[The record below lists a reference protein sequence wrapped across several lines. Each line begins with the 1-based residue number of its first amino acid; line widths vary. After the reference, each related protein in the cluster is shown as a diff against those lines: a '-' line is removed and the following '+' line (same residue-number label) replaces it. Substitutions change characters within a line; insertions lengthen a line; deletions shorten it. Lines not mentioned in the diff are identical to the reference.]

1 MNTARLGVVLPALC
15 PSVLQSSDQLPEG
28 YWHSFP
34 VTLQQGKLAHI
45 TLWTPTLYRS
55 RWHAEPESPGELQYR
70 MKALQEPAM
79 EGGLSRGMF
88 TTCEQSGKD
97 GSTHF
102 LT

>member
-1 MNTARLGVVLPALC
+1 MNTARLGVVLPALFFKA
-15 PSVLQSSDQLPEG
+15 QTNYQRDIG
-28 YWHSFP
+28 ISFP

-45 TLWTPTLYRS
+45 TLWTPSLYRS

>member
-1 MNTARLGVVLPALC
+1 
-15 PSVLQSSDQLPEG
+15 
-28 YWHSFP
+28 
-34 VTLQQGKLAHI
+34 
-45 TLWTPTLYRS
+45 
-55 RWHAEPESPGELQYR
+55 